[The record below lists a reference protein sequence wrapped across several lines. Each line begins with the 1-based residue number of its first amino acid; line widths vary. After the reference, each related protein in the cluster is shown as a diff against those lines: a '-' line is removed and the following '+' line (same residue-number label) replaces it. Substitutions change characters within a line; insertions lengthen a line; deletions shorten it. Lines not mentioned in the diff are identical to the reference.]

1 MPSIPKDTEMLPEEI
16 TSYIG
21 RAGEVMILEVEKGA
35 VRKYADAVD
44 NRNPLY
50 WDEEYARNSRYR
62 SLIAPPGFFGWPTSW
77 GSGGML
83 TFEAMRELSAALNE
97 AGFRRVLDGAI
108 EFEFFQPIR
117 AGDTL
122 AALSVIKDIKE
133 REGKSGKMAF
143 VITETTFTNQKGDVV
158 ARMRRTLIH

>member
-1 MPSIPKDTEMLPEEI
+1 MLPEEI

-21 RAGEVMILEVEKGA
+21 RAGEVKILEVEKGA
-35 VRKYADAVD
+35 IRKYADAVD
-44 NRNPLY
+44 DRKPLY
-50 WDEEYARNSRYR
+50 WDEEYARNSRYH
-62 SLIAPPGFFGWPTSW
+62 SMIAPPGFFGWPTSW
-77 GSGGML
+77 SRGGML
-83 TFEAMRELSAALNE
+83 TFGAMREVSAALNE

-108 EFEFFQPIR
+108 EFDFYRPVR

-133 REGKSGKMAF
+133 REGRSGKMVF